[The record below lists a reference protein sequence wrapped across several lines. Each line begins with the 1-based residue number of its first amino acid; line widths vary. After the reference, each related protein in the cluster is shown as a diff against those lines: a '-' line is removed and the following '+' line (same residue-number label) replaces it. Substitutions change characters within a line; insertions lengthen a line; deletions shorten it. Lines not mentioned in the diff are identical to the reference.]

1 MDENTEVQLLC
12 RLLNFLELRWILIGC
27 HVLIVHQ
34 LEKVVL
40 RVIPAILFLCV
51 FIVAI
56 ELEWLLELIVIVI
69 IFGVNGFWF

>member
-1 MDENTEVQLLC
+1 MDSDWLSM
-12 RLLNFLELRWILIGC
+12 F
-27 HVLIVHQ
+27 LIVHQ

-56 ELEWLLELIVIVI
+56 ELE
-69 IFGVNGFWF
+69 